1 MMICLALL
9 LSAFVACGAQEAPAS
24 GGAASA
30 VQAPNPKDCQTV
42 KTLLKMV
49 EIVEETDDHQS
60 SSSGAGTSGS
70 SSNSTPRP
78 AYSSISHYVSA
89 NTMECVLFATRV
101 LTVFF
106 AINYMI
112 PYISFVS
119 PHSAYYKIFAASAA
133 TFSLRLHTR
142 IQGQIAPNAAFIQRL
157 VTEDSFHYLVYS
169 VVFLMAAPVSMAALP
184 VTIYAA
190 LHACTFLTK
199 ILRETGHNLAFV
211 PKLEAFTVHQT
222 PNALGII
229 ACSEIFLIPLLV
241 SLIFSG
247 KGSMLLPFAY
257 YRFLSLRYA
266 SRRNP
271 STRQAFAQMRGSLQ
285 NVAQSPSCP
294 AIISSFIYRAIDFI
308 SARAP
313 PVM

>member
-1 MMICLALL
+1 
-9 LSAFVACGAQEAPAS
+9 
-24 GGAASA
+24 
-30 VQAPNPKDCQTV
+30 
-42 KTLLKMV
+42 MV
-49 EIVEETDDHQS
+49 EIVEEPDDHQS
-60 SSSGAGTSGS
+60 TSSGAGTSS
-70 SSNSTPRP
+70 SSARQP
-78 AYSSISHYVSA
+78 AYSSISQYVSA
-89 NTMECVLFATRV
+89 NTMECVLFASRV

-112 PYISFVS
+112 PFLGLVP

-133 TFSLRLHTR
+133 TFALRLHTR
-142 IQGQIAPNAAFIQRL
+142 IQGQFAMNAQFVQRL
-157 VTEDSFHYLVYS
+157 VIEDAFHYLVYS
-169 VVFLMAAPVSMAALP
+169 VVFLMSAPISMAALP

-190 LHACTFLTK
+190 LHACTFVTK
-199 ILRETGHNLAFV
+199 ILRETGHNLSLV
-211 PKLEAFTVHQT
+211 PKLEQFTAHQT
-222 PNALGII
+222 QNALGII

-247 KGSMLLPFAY
+247 QGSLFLPFAY

-271 STRQAFAQMRGSLQ
+271 STRQAFSQMRGSLQ
-285 NVAQSPSCP
+285 NVAGSPSCP
-294 AIISSFIYRAIDFI
+294 GVISAFIYRAIDFI

>member
-1 MMICLALL
+1 
-9 LSAFVACGAQEAPAS
+9 
-24 GGAASA
+24 
-30 VQAPNPKDCQTV
+30 
-42 KTLLKMV
+42 MV

-60 SSSGAGTSGS
+60 SSSGAGTSS
-70 SSNSTPRP
+70 TSNEQPRQP
-78 AYSSISHYVSA
+78 TYTSISQYVSA
-89 NTMECVLFATRV
+89 NTMDCVLFASRV

-106 AINYMI
+106 AFNYMI
-112 PYISFVS
+112 PFLGLVH
-119 PHSAYYKIFAASAA
+119 PQSAYYKIFAASAA
-133 TFSLRLHTR
+133 TFALRLHTR
-142 IQGQIAPNAAFIQRL
+142 IQGQFALNAQFVQRL
-157 VTEDSFHYLVYS
+157 VIEDAFHYLVYS

-199 ILRETGHNLAFV
+199 MLRETGHNLSLV
-211 PKLEAFTVHQT
+211 PKLEQFTAHQT

-229 ACSEIFLIPLLV
+229 ACSEIFLVPLLV

-247 KGSMLLPFAY
+247 KGSLLLPFAY

-271 STRQAFAQMRGSLQ
+271 STRQAFSQMRGSLQ
-285 NVAQSPSCP
+285 NVAQSASCP
-294 AIISSFIYRAIDFI
+294 SIVSSFIYRAIDFI